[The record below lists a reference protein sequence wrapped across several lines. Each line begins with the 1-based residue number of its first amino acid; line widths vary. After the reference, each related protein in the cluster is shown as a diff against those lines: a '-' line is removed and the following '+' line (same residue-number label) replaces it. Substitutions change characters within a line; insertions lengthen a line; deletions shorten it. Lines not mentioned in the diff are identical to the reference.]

1 MFMHSTWFWSVTAVC
16 RIIARAAYSLSLS
29 AVVPRVKQLLSGVAS
44 GCCASYRVSGR
55 CLSRVSACW
64 AADGIRN
71 LVVLGVV
78 GVVRVGS
85 RGVGWRRHG
94 LVQARKVPIAYAIA
108 LRARHPASVTH
119 VAIRILSA
127 SRRPPALPLHLVGF
141 ELPSAGFLDL
151 RLCCFSSLVVCLS
164 SFLEALSLKGV
175 DEQTIVEK
183 NLRKN
188 MDGLPSLCRWV
199 STHVLECLGV
209 FGRR

>member
-1 MFMHSTWFWSVTAVC
+1 MYVRSTWLFSITVVF
-16 RIIARAAYSLSLS
+16 RSIARSAHPPALS
-29 AVVPRVKQLLSGVAS
+29 AVVPRVKLLVSSVAS
-44 GCCASYRVSGR
+44 GCCASYLVTGR
-55 CLSRVSACW
+55 CLSRVSACRT
-64 AADGIRN
+64 ADGIRD
-71 LVVLGVV
+71 LLVLGVA
-78 GVVRVGS
+78 GVVRVGT
-85 RGVGWRRHG
+85 RGVGLCRCC
-94 LVQARKVPIAYAIA
+94 LVQARKVPILYAIA
-108 LRARHPASVTH
+108 LRARHPASVTN
-119 VAIRILSA
+119 VAMRILSA

-151 RLCCFSSLVVCLS
+151 RLCCLSSLVACLS

-199 STHVLECLGV
+199 STHVLECFGV